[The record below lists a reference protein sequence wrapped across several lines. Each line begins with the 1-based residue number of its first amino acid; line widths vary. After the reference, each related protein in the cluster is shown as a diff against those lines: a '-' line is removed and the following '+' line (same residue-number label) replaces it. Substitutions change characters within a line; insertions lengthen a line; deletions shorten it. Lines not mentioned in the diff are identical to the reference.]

1 MDIIALAISITG
13 IIVAFIVGICQIYL
27 SKKMKDFEMRQD
39 TRDELRR
46 QDEIYAKATH
56 FIQKYSKNNRE
67 SEILLLP
74 FCVSAYKYNPT
85 FPYHRKIY
93 REFCSLTKEVQNE
106 ILKRQEINLLSVK
119 CKDFYSDILHV
130 ILKNNKICYPNDSDE
145 HLFYDDAKY
154 LHRAIVSHGTESIP
168 DNLRC
173 PIDADEALVRQQ
185 CPKLNAMKAKI
196 NDMPFKEHLSNLLD
210 YHKDETPLSALLP
223 YFQSNSETI
232 ASYICC
238 LIAKH
243 TAIYNGIP
251 NKTNESHEYPYD
263 YIGQLYMEDLFLD
276 VLYSVENYKVL
287 SNK

>member
-1 MDIIALAISITG
+1 MDIITLAISFTG

-27 SKKMKDFEMRQD
+27 AKKMKDFEMRQD

-46 QDEIYAKATH
+46 QDEIYAKATY

-93 REFCSLTKEVQNE
+93 REFCYLTEEVQNE

-145 HLFYDDAKY
+145 RLFHDDAKY
-154 LHRAIVSHGTESIP
+154 LHQAILSHGSESIP
-168 DNLRC
+168 DDLRC
-173 PIDADEALVRQQ
+173 PIDADETLARQS
-185 CPKLNAMKAKI
+185 PSINAMKASV
-196 NDMPFKEHLSNLLD
+196 NDMPFEEHITNLLA
-210 YHKDETPLSALLP
+210 YHKDETPLSALFLD
-223 YFQSNSETI
+223 FQSNSETI

-238 LIAKH
+238 LIAKY

-276 VLYSVENYKVL
+276 VLYSVENYKV
-287 SNK
+287 

>member
-1 MDIIALAISITG
+1 MDIISLAMSFTG

-27 SKKMKDFEMRQD
+27 TKKMKDFETRQD

-46 QDEIYAKATH
+46 QDEIYAKATY
-56 FIQKYSKNNRE
+56 FIQKYSKNNQE
-67 SEILLLP
+67 SEILLLS

-93 REFCSLTKEVQNE
+93 REFCFLTEEVQNE
-106 ILKRQEINLLSVK
+106 ILKRQEINLLSAK
-119 CKDFYSDILHV
+119 CKDFYSDILRI

-145 HLFYDDAKY
+145 RLFHDDAKY
-154 LHRAIVSHGTESIP
+154 LHRAILSHGSELIP
-168 DNLRC
+168 DYLRC
-173 PIDADEALVRQQ
+173 PIDADGTLARQSSSI
-185 CPKLNAMKAKI
+185 NAMKASV
-196 NDMPFKEHLSNLLD
+196 NDMPFEEHITNLLD
-210 YHKDETPLSALLP
+210 YHNNETPLSALLP

-276 VLYSVENYKVL
+276 VLYSVENYKV
-287 SNK
+287 

>member
-1 MDIIALAISITG
+1 MDIISLAMSFTG

-27 SKKMKDFEMRQD
+27 AKKMKDFETRQD

-46 QDEIYAKATH
+46 QDEIYAKATY
-56 FIQKYSKNNRE
+56 FIQKYSKNNQE
-67 SEILLLP
+67 SEILLLS

-93 REFCSLTKEVQNE
+93 REFCFLTEEVQNE
-106 ILKRQEINLLSVK
+106 ILKRQEINLLSAK
-119 CKDFYSDILHV
+119 CKDFYSDILRI

-145 HLFYDDAKY
+145 RLFHDDAKY
-154 LHRAIVSHGTESIP
+154 LHRAILSHGSELIP
-168 DNLRC
+168 DYLRC
-173 PIDADEALVRQQ
+173 PIDADGTLARQSSSI
-185 CPKLNAMKAKI
+185 NAMKASV
-196 NDMPFKEHLSNLLD
+196 NDMPFEEHITNLLD
-210 YHKDETPLSALLP
+210 YHNNETPLSALLP

-276 VLYSVENYKVL
+276 VLYSVENYKV
-287 SNK
+287 

>member
-1 MDIIALAISITG
+1 M
-13 IIVAFIVGICQIYL
+13 
-27 SKKMKDFEMRQD
+27 
-39 TRDELRR
+39 
-46 QDEIYAKATH
+46 
-56 FIQKYSKNNRE
+56 
-67 SEILLLP
+67 LP

-93 REFCSLTKEVQNE
+93 REFCYLTEEVQNE

-145 HLFYDDAKY
+145 RLFHDDAKY
-154 LHRAIVSHGTESIP
+154 LHQAILSHGSESIP
-168 DNLRC
+168 DDLRC
-173 PIDADEALVRQQ
+173 PIDADETLARQS
-185 CPKLNAMKAKI
+185 PSINAMKASV
-196 NDMPFKEHLSNLLD
+196 NDMPFEEHITNLLA
-210 YHKDETPLSALLP
+210 YHKDETPLSALFLD
-223 YFQSNSETI
+223 FQSNSETI

-238 LIAKH
+238 LIAKY

-276 VLYSVENYKVL
+276 VLYSVENYKV
-287 SNK
+287 